1 MANGFRRNLVV
12 NFEMKMTICVFTG
25 KTENLAEMPVL
36 KGIFIFVANGHCF
49 EKFQL
54 LVEIISSLKKA
65 ASVLEKC

>member
-49 EKFQL
+49 EKF
-54 LVEIISSLKKA
+54 
-65 ASVLEKC
+65 